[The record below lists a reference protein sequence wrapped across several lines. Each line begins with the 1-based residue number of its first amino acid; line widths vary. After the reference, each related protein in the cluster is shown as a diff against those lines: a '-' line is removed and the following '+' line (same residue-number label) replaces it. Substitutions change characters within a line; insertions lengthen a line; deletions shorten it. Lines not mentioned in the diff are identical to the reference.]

1 MLWVLQSEVLTFSR
15 KIKNLEIAM
24 CRPATAGKN
33 HHFLSFQAF
42 SCDGGGAGLL
52 CVAAVLLAAPGDQ
65 GLPAGDHAPL
75 RAPAG
80 LLRRARGRAQDHGRR
95 CVRITFSVFSFV
107 AGLIQI

>member
-1 MLWVLQSEVLTFSR
+1 MSLLCVSYFT
-15 KIKNLEIAM
+15 
-24 CRPATAGKN
+24 KN
-33 HHFLSFQAF
+33 HHFLSFKR
-42 SCDGGGAGLL
+42 SVCDGGGAGLL
-52 CVAAVLLAAPGDQ
+52 CVAAVLPAPGDQ

-80 LLRRARGRAQDHGRR
+80 LLRRARRGAQDHGRR